1 MSNRIE
7 AIFVKLILMT
17 TMSIIGVVPNHAVA
31 QEDAEIESQFKKVS
45 KEEEAT
51 LRDILATPLDTGAL
65 KTTLENQITL
75 KRMAAKRLSDYK
87 AEEQLLIEA
96 LPYSKQPGIYLDLSL
111 IYASRGE
118 YAKAVETQQEAV
130 KLASGA
136 QKPFHLAHL
145 ANRFFAWGRYDQC
158 RQTLEA
164 TRTAIDSNKDKNLS
178 PPARRVLWRGTAR
191 YYQVLSNL
199 EQRFGRWDKAIDAA
213 MQSEQAARQG
223 MNVYVE
229 KDNPLMRLVLAS
241 DVGNALAT
249 RTQALKEARRLNDAE
264 DAMREY
270 MRFAANNGLPQ
281 KFRSGIYTTAAG
293 LRFSQR
299 EFIQSERLFRKSDQI
314 LETLGETEISHLRA
328 QRTRSIFISLA
339 AQQRWTEALQLIEQ
353 LDQFT
358 AGNESAKKRT
368 QFSFDRGYVYLGNH
382 KNAEAAPLFAS
393 VAQWLTKHYGEDH
406 YFTAQAKGLQ
416 GVALWRLPDSKDKAT
431 GIELLES
438 SVNSLVH
445 PRNADYLDQYG
456 IRPEIRQMII
466 GTYIEALS
474 QSQPEKAKEA
484 LGLADWLKSGSV
496 QEALSDAAV
505 RAAANTE
512 GLSILVRSEQDAKN
526 EIKGLRTYL
535 EGEVG
540 GTQSALPE
548 VVAQMRERIRQL
560 EKQRANFQT
569 EIKKAF
575 PGYDRLVR
583 PLPPTLN
590 EISSKLKADEA
601 LLVLMPDVTGVNV
614 WAVSQLN
621 GAPQAQFH
629 RASISQ
635 KQLSQSVATL
645 RASLESFGN
654 QGKVSPFDDKLAY
667 QVYQTLIEPLSGT
680 LNGKQQWIVAS
691 SGALARIPFAVLQTK
706 ARQGQE
712 QPSWLI
718 KDVSLSQV
726 PSVSAWLSLRSLQ
739 RRQAPQQQLIAWG
752 DPVFNPALK
761 ATTAANQVRDINFTR
776 SVSNDLEKDAPK
788 AGEVYHSIPALP
800 ETRDELL
807 ALAKALKANPL
818 SDLIM
823 GQKATRENVIQA
835 NAEGKLFDKK
845 VIAFATHGLMAGDLP
860 RLTQP
865 ALALSANGKEL
876 QSDLSPLLT
885 LEDVLTLKLNADWV
899 ILSACNTAAS
909 DGKAE
914 EALSGLARGFFYA
927 GSRSMLVTHWAVE
940 SESAKEITTKTFDHF
955 TQNAQ
960 APKASSL
967 RNAMLEVM
975 NIPQYAHPAFWAPY
989 VLVGDSA
996 R

>member
-1 MSNRIE
+1 Q
-7 AIFVKLILMT
+7 LILLA
-17 TMSIIGVVPNHAVA
+17 TMGIIGWLPNHAVA
-31 QEDAEIESQFKKVS
+31 HEDSEIESQFKKLS
-45 KEEEAT
+45 KEEAAA
-51 LRDILATPLDTGAL
+51 LRDILAAPLDTGAI
-65 KTTLENQITL
+65 KTTLENQIMR
-75 KRMAAKRLSDYK
+75 KRMAAKRLSDYRS
-87 AEEQLLIEA
+87 EEQLLLEA
-96 LPYSKQPGIYLDLSL
+96 LPFVKEPGMYLDLSL
-111 IYASRGE
+111 IYVSRGE

-130 KLASGA
+130 KLANGA
-136 QKPFHLAHL
+136 QKTFHLAHL
-145 ANRFFAWGRYDQC
+145 ANRFYSWGRNDQC
-158 RQTLEA
+158 RKTLDE
-164 TRTAIDSNKDKNLS
+164 TRTLIDSFKDKNLS
-178 PPARRVLWRGTAR
+178 PSAKRVLLRGTTR

-199 EQRFGRWDKAIDAA
+199 EQRFGQWDKAIDAA
-213 MQSEQAARQG
+213 MQAEQAARQS

-229 KDNPLMRLVLAS
+229 KDNELMRLVLAS

-249 RTQALKEARRLNDAE
+249 RTQALREARRLNDAE

-281 KFRSGIYTTAAG
+281 KFRSGIYSTAAS

-299 EFIQSERLFRKSDQI
+299 EFIQSEQLFRKSDQI
-314 LETLGETEISHLRA
+314 LETLGETGISHLRA

-339 AQQRWTEALQLIEQ
+339 AQQRWVEALQLIEKI
-353 LDQFT
+353 DQST
-358 AGNESAKKRT
+358 AGNESAQKRT
-368 QFSFDRGYVYLGNH
+368 QFSFDRGYVYLGNQ

-393 VAQWLTKHYGEDH
+393 VAKWLAKNYDEGHYL
-406 YFTAQAKGLQ
+406 TAQAKGMQ
-416 GVALWRLPDSKDKAT
+416 GVALWRSTDSKDKVT
-431 GIELLES
+431 GLELLES
-438 SVNSLVH
+438 SVSSMVH
-445 PRNADYLDQYG
+445 PRNSDYLDQYG

-474 QSQPEKAKEA
+474 QSQPEKAKET

-512 GLSILVRSEQDAKN
+512 GLSVLVRSEQDVKN

-540 GTQSALPE
+540 GAQSALPE

-560 EKQRANFQT
+560 EKQRSNFQT

-601 LLVLMPDVTGVNV
+601 LLVFMPDVSGVNV
-614 WAVSQLN
+614 WAVSQQK
-621 GAPQAQFH
+621 GVPKAQFH
-629 RASISQ
+629 RANISQ

-667 QVYQTLIEPLSGT
+667 QVYQTLIEPVNGT
-680 LNGKQQWIVAS
+680 LNGKTQWIVAS
-691 SGALARIPFAVLQTK
+691 SGALARIPFAVLQSK

-752 DPVFNPALK
+752 DPIFNPALK
-761 ATTAANQVRDINFTR
+761 APTAANQVRNISFTR

-788 AGEVYHSIPALP
+788 AGELYHSIPALP

-807 ALAKALKANPL
+807 ALAKALKANPQ

-876 QSDLSPLLT
+876 QSDLAPLLT

-955 TQNAQ
+955 TQNPQ

-975 NIPQYAHPAFWAPY
+975 NTPQFAHPAFWAPY